1 MLANTYAASK
11 NWEEAAKA
19 RKFLKEIEV
28 MKERGQSWIEIK
40 DKVHTFMASKR
51 THPRITDIYLELDN
65 LLGEMIK
72 PRNKAETDCGLHD
85 L

>member
-1 MLANTYAASK
+1 
-11 NWEEAAKA
+11 
-19 RKFLKEIEV
+19 

-65 LLGEMIK
+65 LLGEIIK
-72 PRNKAETDCGLHD
+72 LGNKAETDCGLHD